1 MLKGRD
7 YEIISIVINNVLDK
21 ICRLFR
27 LKILKTTEIKETC
40 LNIIKATY
48 DMATAN
54 IMIRGEKFE
63 AFPLMSAAKLH
74 SLHSLQSLS
83 SRIQYSA

>member
-27 LKILKTTEIKETC
+27 LKILKIAEIKETC

-54 IMIRGEKFE
+54 IMIRGE
-63 AFPLMSAAKLH
+63 
-74 SLHSLQSLS
+74 
-83 SRIQYSA
+83 